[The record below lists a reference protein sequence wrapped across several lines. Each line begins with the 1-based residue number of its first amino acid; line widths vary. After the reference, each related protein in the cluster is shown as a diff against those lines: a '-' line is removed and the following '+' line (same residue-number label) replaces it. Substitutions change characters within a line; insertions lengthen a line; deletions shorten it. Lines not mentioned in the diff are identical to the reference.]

1 MTEGAGP
8 GTRRRRIVTRLFAVH
23 MLSYAVAFPWA
34 VAAIPAVFAWKEE
47 HLLALG
53 SEHDAV
59 VHVLKLAAWPT
70 LAAFLIPH
78 LLGVPWA
85 LAPADSRRGWLLLAG
100 GCSLLVSIALGCAIF
115 GWAHV
120 LRR

>member
-1 MTEGAGP
+1 MTQGGP
-8 GTRRRRIVTRLFAVH
+8 LATRRRRVMTRLFAVH

-34 VAAIPAVFAWKEE
+34 IAAIPAVFAWEE
-47 HLLALG
+47 QHLVTLG

-59 VHVLKLAAWPT
+59 VYVLKLAAWPT
-70 LAAFLIPH
+70 LAAFLVPH

-85 LAPADSRRGWLLLAG
+85 LAPEGSRRGSILLAG
-100 GCSLLVSIALGCAIF
+100 GCSLLVSIALGGAIF

-120 LRR
+120 VRR